1 MRMFAD
7 DDHRAP
13 TFAVSATC
21 CTERHDETEACRY
34 QVAWQIN
41 PHMQPGA
48 VDPVGAQS
56 QHTAFVKALK
66 DLGAQLL
73 PVPFVHGAFDSVF
86 TKDAAILTE
95 HRGVR
100 LALLSR
106 FEGTERRREEVA
118 RGRHYEQQGFS
129 VIDAP
134 PLPLEGGDV
143 VRLSDGTVLLG
154 FGQRSSRAAAP
165 VLESFMAQEVL
176 PLELVDPWLYHLDT
190 ALTAL
195 DDGTVLC
202 CREAF
207 TSQGLQQLER
217 HPAVKELLFVPRAEA
232 CRFALNVVQ
241 VGRTVLSGT
250 LKAPVLNRLLE
261 RRGFRVCV
269 VDLSQFHLAGG
280 SAACL
285 VSEVHREGA
294 ARRPSRSSR
303 WAGSA

>member
-1 MRMFAD
+1 
-7 DDHRAP
+7 
-13 TFAVSATC
+13 
-21 CTERHDETEACRY
+21 
-34 QVAWQIN
+34 
-41 PHMQPGA
+41 
-48 VDPVGAQS
+48 
-56 QHTAFVKALK
+56 
-66 DLGAQLL
+66 
-73 PVPFVHGAFDSVF
+73 
-86 TKDAAILTE
+86 
-95 HRGVR
+95 
-100 LALLSR
+100 
-106 FEGTERRREEVA
+106 
-118 RGRHYEQQGFS
+118 
-129 VIDAP
+129 
-134 PLPLEGGDV
+134 
-143 VRLSDGTVLLG
+143 
-154 FGQRSSRAAAP
+154 SRAAAP

-294 ARRPSRSSR
+294 ARRPSRAPR
-303 WAGSA
+303 WAGSAWSHRGAPLRRAVVSGPRDVQAPGARRATSATAAMRSTPAYAGRSSSSPKTSGSTSSY

>member
-1 MRMFAD
+1 MFAD

-21 CTERHDETEACRY
+21 CTERHEETEACRY

-48 VDPVGAQS
+48 ADPEGAQA
-56 QHTAFVKALK
+56 QHAAFVNVLREA
-66 DLGAQLL
+66 GARLL
-73 PVPFVHGAFDSVF
+73 PVPFIHAAFDSVF

-106 FEGTERRREEVA
+106 FEGAERRREETV
-118 RGRHYEQQGFS
+118 RGRHYEAMGFS
-129 VIDAP
+129 VMGAP

-143 VRLSDGTVLLG
+143 VRVKNGPVLLG
-154 FGQRSSRAAAP
+154 YGQRSRRAAAP
-165 VLESFMAQEVL
+165 VLESFLDREVL

-190 ALTAL
+190 ALAAL
-195 DDGTVLC
+195 DDGTILC

-207 TSQGLQQLER
+207 TNQGLQRLMQ
-217 HPAVKELLFVPRAEA
+217 HPAVKEIHFIPRVEA
-232 CRFALNVVQ
+232 CRFALNLVQ
-241 VGRTVLSGT
+241 LGRTIVTGT
-250 LKAPVLNRLLE
+250 PKVPVLNRLLQA
-261 RRGFRVCV
+261 RGFRVRS

-285 VSEVHREGA
+285 VSEVHRDVGMKGTMRA
-294 ARRPSRSSR
+294 PQRT
-303 WAGSA
+303 GSA